1 MASALNPGDTAWML
15 VSTAMV
21 LFMIPGLALFYGG
34 LARSKN
40 MLGTMMHSLITMGV
54 ITLQWI
60 AFGYSLAFSGGNGF
74 IGDFQAAFLS
84 GIGPDDLQGT
94 IPKFVFIA
102 FQGAFA
108 CITPA
113 LISGAIAERIRFR
126 SYVVFILLWST
137 LVYDPV
143 CHWVWSTEGFL
154 FKAGAIDFAGGL
166 VVHLTSGLA
175 GLVACIL
182 LGKRMGLDRGILPHN
197 MVHVVLGAGILWF
210 GWFGFNAGS
219 AIGSNGIAGLA
230 FLNTFVGP
238 AAGLCLWLV
247 IERVHLGKSTALGA
261 ATGAIAGLASVTPA
275 AGSVMPL
282 PAMALAAITTSIC
295 YWFVSWKGR
304 LGYDDS
310 LDAFGVHG
318 MAGIIGPIGCG
329 VFASYGFNSLLYS
342 NPAIPRGGMDQFLVQ
357 VKSVGLVGGYSLAV
371 TAVLVILIERTMGF
385 RVRAEE
391 EEQGL
396 DMALHG
402 EKAYNH

>member
-1 MASALNPGDTAWML
+1 MASTLNQGDTAWML
-15 VSTAMV
+15 VSTALV

-54 ITLQWI
+54 ITLQWV
-60 AFGYSLAFSGGNGF
+60 AFGYSLTFSGGNGF
-74 IGDFQAAFLS
+74 IGDFRAAFLN

-143 CHWVWSTEGFL
+143 CHMVWSTEGFL
-154 FKAGAIDFAGGL
+154 FKAGTIDFAGGL

-175 GLVACIL
+175 GLAACIL

-219 AIGSNGIAGLA
+219 AVASNGLAGLA
-230 FLNTFVGP
+230 FLNTLVGP
-238 AAGLCLWLV
+238 AAGLCVWLIV
-247 IERVHLGKSTALGA
+247 ERMHLGKSTALGA

-275 AGSVMPL
+275 AGSVMPMS
-282 PAMALAAITTSIC
+282 AISLAAVTSAVC
-295 YWFVSWKGR
+295 YGFVAFKSR

-318 MAGIIGPIGCG
+318 IAGIIGPLGCG
-329 VFASYGFNSLLYS
+329 VLASYGFNSLLFS
-342 NPAIPRGGMDQFLVQ
+342 NPDITRSGVEQFLIQ
-357 VKSVGLVGGYSLAV
+357 AKAVGMVGAYTLAV
-371 TAVLVILIERTMGF
+371 TVVLVLAIEKTMGF

>member
-1 MASALNPGDTAWML
+1 MASSLNQGDTAWML
-15 VSTAMV
+15 ISTALV

-54 ITLQWI
+54 ITLQWV
-60 AFGYSLAFSGGNGF
+60 ALGYSLAFSGGDGF
-74 IGDFQAAFLS
+74 LGDFQAVFLR

-126 SYVVFILLWST
+126 AYVVFILLWST

-143 CHWVWSTEGFL
+143 CHWVWSSEGFL
-154 FKAGAIDFAGGL
+154 FKAGAIDFAGGI

-175 GLVACIL
+175 GLMACIL
-182 LGKRMGLDRGILPHN
+182 LGKRLGLGNGIMPHN

-219 AIGSNGIAGLA
+219 AVTAGGLAGLA
-230 FLNTFVGP
+230 FFNTFVGP
-238 AAGLCLWLV
+238 AAGLCTWLV
-247 IERVHLGKSTALGA
+247 IERLHLGKSTALGA
-261 ATGAIAGLASVTPA
+261 ATGAIAGLATVTPA
-275 AGSVMPL
+275 AGTLLPV
-282 PAMALAAITTSIC
+282 PAMILAAITSTIC
-295 YWFVSWKGR
+295 YGFVANKGR

-318 MAGIIGPIGCG
+318 IAGIIGPLGCG
-329 VFASYGFNSLLYS
+329 IFASYGVSSLLFETVG
-342 NPAIPRGGMDQFLVQ
+342 APRSGVEQFLVQ
-357 VKSVGLVGGYSLAV
+357 VKSIAIVGGYTLVV
-371 TAVLVILIERTMGF
+371 TAALVFLVEKTMGF
-385 RVRAEE
+385 RIRAEE

>member
-1 MASALNPGDTAWML
+1 MQPALNAGDTAWML
-15 VSTAMV
+15 ISTALV

-54 ITLQWI
+54 ITLQWV

-74 IGDFQAAFLS
+74 IGDLQAVFLN

-94 IPKFVFIA
+94 IPKFVFVA

-126 SYVVFILLWST
+126 AYVVFILLWTT

-143 CHWVWSTEGFL
+143 CHWVWSSEGFL
-154 FKAGAIDFAGGL
+154 FKAGTIDFAGGI

-175 GLVACIL
+175 GLVACLL
-182 LGKRMGLDRGILPHN
+182 LGKRMGLDRGFMPHN

-219 AIGSNGIAGLA
+219 SVASNGLAGLA
-230 FLNTFVGP
+230 FLNTFVAP
-238 AAGLCLWLV
+238 AAGISIWLV
-247 IERVHLGKSTALGA
+247 IERFHLGKSTALGA
-261 ATGAIAGLASVTPA
+261 ATGAIAGLASITPA
-275 AGSVMPL
+275 AGSVMPGS
-282 PAMALAAITTSIC
+282 AMVLAAITSTVC
-295 YWFVSWKGR
+295 YVFVANKNR

-318 MAGIIGPIGCG
+318 IAGILGPLGCG
-329 VFASYGFNSLLYS
+329 VFASYGYSSLLFS
-342 NPAIPRGGMDQFLVQ
+342 GANAPRGGMEQFLVQ
-357 VKSVGLVGGYSLAV
+357 VKALGICGGYTLVA
-371 TAVLVILIERTMGF
+371 TAALVLLVEKTMGF
-385 RVRAEE
+385 RVKAEE
-391 EEQGL
+391 EELGL